1 MKKIIISS
9 FFLVLAYSNEA
20 ANIQDDYYAE
30 LDTNGEITL
39 AASSHEIDKDRSG
52 GVLRKRIHK
61 RKRKVRPPMQGK

>member
-9 FFLVLAYSNEA
+9 FLLGLAYSNEA

>member
-9 FFLVLAYSNEA
+9 FLLGLAYSNEA
-20 ANIQDDYYAE
+20 ANIQDDCYAE

>member
-9 FFLVLAYSNEA
+9 FLLGLAYSNEA
-20 ANIQDDYYAE
+20 ASIQDDYYAE